1 MARVF
6 SECPKSAPPTL
17 VASDRFCV
25 VRTGQ
30 SKRDRTRKKIP
41 TGPVADYATRAVPH
55 HVRVSVAEVT
65 THRIIRAL
73 AFLFSYRR
81 KGSKDFR
88 LHQAIRPR
96 PASGLEPCAPTA
108 PAAPLLRDKD
118 TQHPIFQERWTEA
131 PSRPHPILVCL
142 V

>member
-1 MARVF
+1 MPEA
-6 SECPKSAPPTL
+6 SA
-17 VASDRFCV
+17 ANAWRFGSV
-25 VRTGQ
+25 LRVRTGQ
-30 SKRDRTRKKIP
+30 AVLDRTRKKIP

-88 LHQAIRPR
+88 LQQAISPR
-96 PASGLEPCAPTA
+96 PSDAPTA
-108 PAAPLLRDKD
+108 PLLDERYE
-118 TQHPIFQERWTEA
+118 HPHFQERWTEA
-131 PSRPHPILVCL
+131 PSRPCPILVCL

>member
-1 MARVF
+1 M
-6 SECPKSAPPTL
+6 
-17 VASDRFCV
+17 
-25 VRTGQ
+25 
-30 SKRDRTRKKIP
+30 
-41 TGPVADYATRAVPH
+41 VPH
-55 HVRVSVAEVT
+55 HVRVNVAEVT

-108 PAAPLLRDKD
+108 PAAPLMKVDANI
-118 TQHPIFQERWTEA
+118 HHQERWTEA